1 MSMTANDLKT
11 RGVGAIEALLAV
23 QPEAVISVRGKDRFV
38 VMDIAQYHYLREC
51 ELDSVLAQS
60 QADRAAGRF
69 IAESA
74 ESHVARL
81 VKDIS
86 TAPRSVAGAKKSAA
100 KALAKPSFR
109 PVKHGKSGSK
119 SDMNAA

>member
-11 RGVGAIEALLAV
+11 RGVGAIEELLAV

-38 VMDIAQYHYLREC
+38 VMNIAQYHYLREC

-81 VKDIS
+81 MKDIS
-86 TAPRSVAGAKKSAA
+86 TASRPAVGAKKSAA
-100 KALAKPSFR
+100 RALIKSSSR
-109 PVKHGKSGSK
+109 PVKRGKSGGK
-119 SDMNAA
+119 LGAKVA

>member
-1 MSMTANDLKT
+1 MPMTANDLKT
-11 RGVGAIEALLAV
+11 RGIGAIEELLSV

-38 VMDIAQYHYLREC
+38 VMNIEQYHYLREC

-60 QADRAAGRF
+60 QADRVAGRF

-81 VKDIS
+81 MKDVS
-86 TAPRSVAGAKKSAA
+86 TVSRPTARLKKLATKVSPKSSPKPAK
-100 KALAKPSFR
+100 R
-109 PVKHGKSGSK
+109 NKSGIEVT
-119 SDMNAA
+119 